1 MRTRRASKSHG
12 YTDHRPD
19 AELVAEMQASS
30 GEALAALLHR
40 YSGLVHRVASDILR
54 DAGEAEDVTQEVFL
68 EVFRKAGQYD
78 AARGS
83 VRVWL
88 LQYAYHRALRRK
100 AALKTRAAYGGA
112 PLDELPADPAHER
125 RRLTRDECRW
135 VICAGLARL
144 PEKQRKTLELVCFQQ
159 LPLRDVAIEL
169 GVSLGCTR
177 HYYYRGLAHLRAWA
191 RRAAAQEGK
200 RPLGRRS
207 WRRRRTPKI
216 VPDHQSI
223 HLVARE
229 TERGGHSSGPSAKP
243 LQCVDQLGA
252 RR

>member
-1 MRTRRASKSHG
+1 VRTRRAVKTH
-12 YTDHRPD
+12 DHQDRRPD
-19 AELVAEMQASS
+19 AELVEDMQAAS
-30 GEALAALLHR
+30 GDALAALLHR
-40 YSGLVHRVASDILR
+40 YSRLVHRVATDILR

-88 LQYAYHRALRRK
+88 LQYAYHRALGRK
-100 AALKTRAAYGGA
+100 AKLRTRAAYAGA
-112 PLDELPADPAHER
+112 PLDDLPADPVCER

-144 PEKQRKTLELVCFQQ
+144 PEKQRRTLELVCFQE
-159 LPLRDVAIEL
+159 LPLRDVATQL

-191 RRAAAQEGK
+191 RRAAAQEAK
-200 RPLGRRS
+200 RQLGRRS
-207 WRRRRTPKI
+207 RRPRRTSKI
-216 VPDHQSI
+216 VADHQSI
-223 HLVARE
+223 HLVPRDAE
-229 TERGGHSSGPSAKP
+229 FASHQPGPAAATLQGG
-243 LQCVDQLGA
+243 DQLRS

>member
-1 MRTRRASKSHG
+1 MRSRRAVK
-12 YTDHRPD
+12 DHTLHDRRPD
-19 AELVAEMQASS
+19 AELVADMRTAS
-30 GEALAALLHR
+30 GDALAALLHR
-40 YSGLVHRVASDILR
+40 YSGLVHRVAAHILR

-68 EVFRKAGQYD
+68 EIFRKAGQYD

-100 AALKTRAAYGGA
+100 AALRTRAAYAGA
-112 PLDELPADPAHER
+112 PLDELPASPTLE

-144 PEKQRKTLELVCFQQ
+144 PEKQRKTLELACFQQ
-159 LPLRDVAIEL
+159 LPLRDVATEL

-191 RRAAAQEGK
+191 RRAAALEPK

-207 WRRRRTPKI
+207 RRSRRPPKI
-216 VPDHQSI
+216 VADHQSI
-223 HLVARE
+223 HLVTRE
-229 TERGGHSSGPSAKP
+229 PERGGHTAGASTAPA
-243 LQCVDQLGA
+243 QRVDQFRG